1 MGNKDRKVLGMKVQ
15 DVMQGIGFLAAC
27 IGAAG
32 MDSEDQLFPICF
44 MIAGGLLMR
53 IWAGKGGTQDNGALN
68 EKKNK
73 L

>member
-32 MDSEDQLFPICF
+32 MDSEDQLLPISL
-44 MIAGGLLMR
+44 IAAGALLMYVY
-53 IWAGKGGTQDNGALN
+53 AGKGRFF
-68 EKKNK
+68 
-73 L
+73 

>member
-32 MDSEDQLFPICF
+32 MDSEDQLLPARL
-44 MIAGGLLMR
+44 MVAGALLMYVY
-53 IWAGKGGTQDNGALN
+53 AGKGRFFERRMQG
-68 EKKNK
+68 
-73 L
+73 